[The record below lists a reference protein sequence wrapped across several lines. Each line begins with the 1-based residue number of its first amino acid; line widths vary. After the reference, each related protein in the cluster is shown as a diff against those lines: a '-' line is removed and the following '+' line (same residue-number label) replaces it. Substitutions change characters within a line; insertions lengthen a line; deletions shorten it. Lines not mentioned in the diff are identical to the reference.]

1 MVMGDALEATSV
13 WWWVS
18 LEIKQKRS
26 VAMLAQAIPF
36 RIHIAKTLFQFSTS
50 LALAME
56 FALHEFLFDLLGN
69 ARDFPIRVLE
79 GDWASLR
86 ADVPDH
92 DCNHWTGVTLSEL
105 YNILKTREWRTGR
118 YTIPSASSPRGIYG
132 CTDRPYAWDRANLD
146 RGHSKESGE
155 APTGWDCP
163 VVLGMHMEDHK
174 LTNHG
179 KFQSG
184 VRARYLRVDH
194 IRDVP
199 FDDLR
204 WRRVDIHMPT
214 YARYNAL
221 ASVWNRIAA
230 GNLLL
235 CRTRFRQPW
244 DFVKGGHSRPTSCGR
259 TIAQS
264 EARDEG
270 WQRASNSCEWRCA
283 DCTMR
288 YNLGMCTT
296 SDPPTAL
303 ALHVSAAKAL
313 FNTLQS

>member
-1 MVMGDALEATSV
+1 MVVME
-13 WWWVS
+13 
-18 LEIKQKRS
+18 RS
-26 VAMLAQAIPF
+26 VAILAQAIPNSQS
-36 RIHIAKTLFQFSTS
+36 QFSTS

-79 GDWASLR
+79 GDWTSLR

-118 YTIPSASSPRGIYG
+118 YTEPSKCSPRGIYG
-132 CTDRPYAWDRANLD
+132 CTDRSYAWDRANLD
-146 RGHSKESGE
+146 RGHSKKSGE

-283 DCTMR
+283 ECTMR